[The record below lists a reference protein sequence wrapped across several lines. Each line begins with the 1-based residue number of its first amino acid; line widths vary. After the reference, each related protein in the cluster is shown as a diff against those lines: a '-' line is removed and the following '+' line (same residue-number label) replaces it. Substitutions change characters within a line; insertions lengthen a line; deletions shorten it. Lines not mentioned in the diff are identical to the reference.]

1 MKRIKKDVKISGEK
15 EEKVVTDKP
24 KKEFK
29 IEIVK
34 IGKIEGTTTG
44 CIIVTCYDCSPSN

>member
-1 MKRIKKDVKISGEK
+1 MKRIKKDVKTSGEK

-34 IGKIEGTTTG
+34 VGKLEENTKG
-44 CIIVTCYDCSPSN
+44 IVVYECQPPSG